1 VRLPAVE
8 IASIVR
14 YCYTMAQAVVLSA
27 RASYCPFTRCYVP
40 TQSPKRQIRVSGP
53 SWPLPLR
60 RHGVVPFPRAK
71 RLGRLEAAPV
81 SAAVSAAGPPSLAA
95 AVVVAEATGALGSS
109 AGLLGALIALSSVG
123 VYTALRE
130 AVERA
135 RETELRARALS
146 RHQRFLSSAS
156 NQDNNRQEIQTEIE
170 DDVISMRQARSPV
183 RGPFW
188 VTGQTNRLGSCM
200 SGTPVSPAAPQQ
212 EMAPALSLNAILAS
226 PENVAPDETTTSP
239 PADSV
244 ATDSVSSL
252 QPAADSIL
260 TPVATA
266 SEPVPPAA
274 TDGVPAAAAM
284 AFDAANSSEPDSDDV
299 QGAPYT
305 VDVSEMSLSNTAAA
319 DSELAVTASLP
330 STGGIPSPNT
340 ESVPELTGP
349 TISLSDAE
357 VVEVLAAVQLVDD
370 SSAMV
375 SPFLDASSSSSSAS
389 LDSLMTATDSTVFLP
404 AAVSAQGG
412 ICPPDSMEEAAL
424 PPSAEQPSDL
434 PAPPNGDSSEQRVE
448 AATLSRADIP
458 RPSQVKLF
466 YSTGWATA
474 VVHGSIRGSTWTGYN
489 ATVGSPIGWHTA
501 TIDVGDTP
509 SPEGSPA
516 LEFVMTNKEYLDWDK
531 PLDGGNYVIEEPG
544 NYRLQHGVLT
554 KMGDVVPFM
563 VVSDLDGTMVGDDA
577 RTAAF
582 KDYWESGPRFQGC
595 KLVYSSG
602 RFHSN
607 PLPLLPSAHQALH
620 CRDIKPHLRLTQPPR
635 RSTAVGRRV
644 CEPLICPA
652 PPRSLASFLE
662 LQESKRGILAEP
674 DMLILGVGT
683 QVYNRGVSGFEQ
695 DEQWSKELDQGWD
708 LQVVR
713 DAAYAALATAGKE
726 AMHFRPPEEQNDH
739 KVTCGVRTDVLQDVI
754 SAIDAKI
761 SSQKVNVNI
770 ISSGQG
776 DWRYLDLVAMKAG
789 KRESLEYVARSS
801 GFRLDRTVACG
812 DSGNDILMLAGSS
825 KAIVVGNAQDDLRQW
840 VEDNPWDVSKAD
852 GPARV
857 KVTDAFEAEGILE
870 GLQYFGFRA

>member
-1 VRLPAVE
+1 
-8 IASIVR
+8 
-14 YCYTMAQAVVLSA
+14 MAQAVVLSA

-602 RFHSN
+602 R
-607 PLPLLPSAHQALH
+607 
-620 CRDIKPHLRLTQPPR
+620 
-635 RSTAVGRRV
+635 
-644 CEPLICPA
+644 
-652 PPRSLASFLE
+652 SLASFLE